1 MFIPVSLSSVLLL
14 QQFLTMLNGSVAMPL
29 MVTPLTCMADDDP
42 ARGYIIGATLFVSG
56 ITTLLQATFGTR
68 LPIVQGP
75 SWTYLAPIAA
85 VMQLPQ
91 WKCPD
96 DDLLANMSSEERSAL
111 WQPRV
116 NELLGALAV
125 ASVIQLL
132 LGATGAVGLLLRFIS
147 PITVV
152 CTITVLGIGFFES
165 FRGMM
170 SSHWPVSLLTDL
182 NINALSEAVWLRV
195 PLPGHWGAPT
205 VHIGPVLGMTA
216 AVLASIVE
224 SIGDYYA
231 CAKMSG
237 ASAPPVHAM
246 NRGITIEG
254 LGGILSGL
262 FGAANASTS
271 YSGNIGIIGVTR
283 VGSRRVVQFSAVY
296 MILFGL
302 VGKFGALFVSIP
314 AAIYGGAFVALFAM
328 IAGMGTLVKQFLTML
343 NGSVAMPLM
352 VTPLTCMADDDPA
365 RGYIIDATLFVSG
378 ITTLLQA
385 TFGTRVPA
393 GPTSRTIAAV
403 MHLPEWKC
411 PDDRPAGEH
420 ELRGAQRAVAAEG
433 QRTAWGA
440 GGGFGHTSCCSVLT
454 GAVGLLLRF
463 ISPITVV
470 CTITVLGIGFFESFR
485 GMMSSHWPVS
495 LLSCCSKIVVHVRV
509 TFNAV
514 LHFLQSRPDL
524 PPACMYQ
531 ALSEAVW
538 LQLPLIGRWG
548 APTVHIGP
556 VLGMT
561 AAVLASIVESIGDY
575 YSCAK
580 ISGEHPW
587 KAQCASAPPVH
598 AMNRGIAIEGLGGI
612 LSGLFGAANA
622 STSYSGNIGIIGV
635 TR

>member
-1 MFIPVSLSSVLLL
+1 MAETASTASGDTQNSSAEDRRQHTADRNDQSPSETTDDPSHKLLYGVNDVPPWYTCLLLGL

-42 ARGYIIGATLFVSG
+42 ARGYIIDATLFVSG

-85 VMQLPQ
+85 VMHLPE

-96 DDLLANMSSEERSAL
+96 VDLLANMSSEERSGL

-170 SSHWPVSLLTDL
+170 SSHWPVSLLTMFLVILFSQYLRDVK
-182 NINALSEAVWLRV
+182 IPFPYCTRTSKGVIRV
-195 PLPGHWGAPT
+195 PIFKLL
-205 VHIGPVLGMTA
+205 PVL
-216 AVLASIVE
+216 LSIMI
-224 SIGDYYA
+224 SWSL
-231 CAKMSG
+231 CAILT
-237 ASAPPVHAM
+237 HAD
-246 NRGITIEG
+246 
-254 LGGILSGL
+254 ILP
-262 FGAANASTS
+262 
-271 YSGNIGIIGVTR
+271 
-283 VGSRRVVQFSAVY
+283 VGS
-296 MILFGL
+296 
-302 VGKFGALFVSIP
+302 
-314 AAIYGGAFVALFAM
+314 AAR
-328 IAGMGTLVKQFLTML
+328 TDHNL
-343 NGSVAMPLM
+343 N
-352 VTPLTCMADDDPA
+352 
-365 RGYIIDATLFVSG
+365 
-378 ITTLLQA
+378 
-385 TFGTRVPA
+385 
-393 GPTSRTIAAV
+393 
-403 MHLPEWKC
+403 
-411 PDDRPAGEH
+411 
-420 ELRGAQRAVAAEG
+420 
-433 QRTAWGA
+433 
-440 GGGFGHTSCCSVLT
+440 
-454 GAVGLLLRF
+454 
-463 ISPITVV
+463 
-470 CTITVLGIGFFESFR
+470 
-485 GMMSSHWPVS
+485 
-495 LLSCCSKIVVHVRV
+495 
-509 TFNAV
+509 
-514 LHFLQSRPDL
+514 
-524 PPACMYQ
+524 

-580 ISGEHPW
+580 ISG
-587 KAQCASAPPVH
+587 ASAPPVH

-635 TR
+635 TRVGSRRVVQLSAIFMILFGLVGKFGALFVSIPAAIYGGAFVALFAMIAGIGLSPLQYIDMNSPRNMYVVGFSILIALVIPGYIEKNPTLLTTGIPTLDHMSYVVLSTAMFVAGLISAVLDNTIPGTDKERGVDRWRALTAGAAAGADSDPTYRLPWGMHLLERWRWTRLLPFSPTFEGFPELGDATCCRRPRSRQCSVELKKAAAISPA